1 MKFFEK
7 EEYLEDFLN
16 GKLYLNR
23 LSYFINI
30 EEENYSNR
38 YDKYESALCWL
49 QPEKMELQLNGHTF
63 NSNDFVE
70 PILIQKNASLNLNIL
85 SLYAGH
91 SGEFKSLSKESLSNF
106 KENLMVN
113 ENNNSLGTYAAI
125 IYKTKEF
132 IERVKQAV
140 IENKF
145 AMTAGLIDYYDP
157 VHHHGFFS
165 EHENIFKKRLEFKEQ
180 QEYRFAIDTN
190 TKGDNPLTLEVGQMK
205 DIASECN
212 ITDFNKNIQIKFS
225 S

>member
-1 MKFFEK
+1 
-7 EEYLEDFLN
+7 
-16 GKLYLNR
+16 
-23 LSYFINI
+23 
-30 EEENYSNR
+30 
-38 YDKYESALCWL
+38 
-49 QPEKMELQLNGHTF
+49 
-63 NSNDFVE
+63 
-70 PILIQKNASLNLNIL
+70 
-85 SLYAGH
+85 
-91 SGEFKSLSKESLSNF
+91 
-106 KENLMVN
+106 MVN

-212 ITDFNKNIQIKFS
+212 ITDFNKNNSNKNFTIIS
-225 S
+225 NYMPEIS